1 MRSTTEQQQ
10 LSLHTKIPGGVDC
23 SGPPLDDDVAVRF
36 CDEVFLLAMPL
47 ELVSSVRRVSS
58 VRLADVW
65 SSPRLFLLKYLLTFN
80 AKRFNRIF

>member
-10 LSLHTKIPGGVDC
+10 LYLYLKKIPGGVDC
-23 SGPPLDDDVAVRF
+23 NGPPLDDDVAVRF

-58 VRLADVW
+58 VRLADVR
-65 SSPRLFLLKYLLTFN
+65 SSPK
-80 AKRFNRIF
+80 